1 MNNGVEKASVSN
13 MEEDKASPP
22 NKGKSIDVGSAS
34 EVDKDINN
42 PSTSNM
48 ERDDT
53 LNASN
58 KGKDI
63 ESTSSIEYVNRDI
76 MEQLQTKMDAL
87 TSQQDRAVCCIYRV
101 LNSLRNIK
109 PKMYTPRLISIG
121 PLHRSNKR
129 LEAMEKQKVR
139 YFKQFTKR
147 HELDN
152 ENISDLVSSIQ
163 KKEMV
168 IRVSYSENLTRIRSS
183 DFIQM
188 ILLDAVFVI
197 EFMKDSIDQTFS
209 NEFEPWMIFD
219 IEEDLMLLEN
229 QLPFFIIQEIY
240 DQVNLPSQESPCI
253 SKFLNLATLYFANY
267 TSSQGL
273 KNRNLTAVESR
284 HFTDLLR
291 NFLLEGAFK
300 RRYTLNP
307 MKLKYSAVMLRK
319 AGVKFQVIKEDKCL
333 VNIKFEKG
341 VLKIPLLDIRYCF
354 ERLVRNIM
362 ALEQCC
368 YQREAYVCSYIKFMD
383 HLIDS
388 AEDVG
393 LLVRKGI
400 ILHGL
405 GDDAAVSNMINH
417 FCKNIGDNYTC
428 FGDISRNISR
438 HYENRFNHTKATLK
452 LIYFPNIWRGT
463 ATVAAAILL
472 ILTFIQTIASVKW
485 AF

>member
-1 MNNGVEKASVSN
+1 M
-13 MEEDKASPP
+13 DK
-22 NKGKSIDVGSAS
+22 KKIID
-34 EVDKDINN
+34 IL
-42 PSTSNM
+42 M
-48 ERDDT
+48 
-53 LNASN
+53 
-58 KGKDI
+58 
-63 ESTSSIEYVNRDI
+63 SIENQEER
-76 MEQLQTKMDAL
+76 
-87 TSQQDRAVCCIYRV
+87 
-101 LNSLRNIK
+101 LR
-109 PKMYTPRLISIG
+109 
-121 PLHRSNKR
+121 HC
-129 LEAMEKQKVR
+129 
-139 YFKQFTKR
+139 
-147 HELDN
+147 
-152 ENISDLVSSIQ
+152 
-163 KKEMV
+163 
-168 IRVSYSENLTRIRSS
+168 YSEKFNLIKSR
-183 DFIQM
+183 DFVKM
-188 ILLDAVFVI
+188 ILLDAVFI
-197 EFMKDSIDQTFS
+197 IQFLLESKDHD
-209 NEFEPWMIFD
+209 NDPKNFEPRMTFD
-219 IEEDLMLLEN
+219 IREDLMLLEN

-240 DQVNLPSQESPCI
+240 DQVNPPSQDGTTIPFLDLAKCHFGKH
-253 SKFLNLATLYFANY
+253 KF
-267 TSSQGL
+267 SQGAETSPSV
-273 KNRNLTAVESR
+273 KGSR

-291 NFLLEGAFK
+291 NLMLNGAIQRSYIF
-300 RRYTLNP
+300 YP
-307 MKLKYSAVMLRK
+307 IKLKYSAVMLRK
-319 AGVKFQVIKEDKCL
+319 AGVKFQVTQDKCL
-333 VNIKFEKG
+333 VNITFDKG
-341 VLKIPLLDIRYCF
+341 VLKIPQLEVDHSF

-368 YQREAYVCSYIKFMD
+368 NPREAYVCSYIKFMD

>member
-1 MNNGVEKASVSN
+1 LFQPTCTLEKDKFIASASN
-13 MEEDKASPP
+13 MGEDKASTP
-22 NKGKSIDVGSAS
+22 NKGKDIDVGSAS
-34 EVDKDINN
+34 GIEMATNPDYYQNREREKATDILAKLDSEVKQMSFKRNG
-42 PSTSNM
+42 S
-48 ERDDT
+48 E
-53 LNASN
+53 
-58 KGKDI
+58 
-63 ESTSSIEYVNRDI
+63 
-76 MEQLQTKMDAL
+76 
-87 TSQQDRAVCCIYRV
+87 CCIYRV
-101 LNSLRNIK
+101 PEPLRNVNLEAYS
-109 PKMYTPRLISIG
+109 PLLISIG
-121 PLHRSNKR
+121 PLNRQNIR
-129 LEAMEKQKVR
+129 LEAMEKEKLK
-139 YFKQFTKR
+139 YFKKLTERDGMDKKKIIDILISIENQEERLR
-147 HELDN
+147 HC
-152 ENISDLVSSIQ
+152 
-163 KKEMV
+163 
-168 IRVSYSENLTRIRSS
+168 YSEKFNLIKSR
-183 DFIQM
+183 DFVKM
-188 ILLDAVFVI
+188 ILLDAVFI
-197 EFMKDSIDQTFS
+197 IQFLLESKDHD
-209 NEFEPWMIFD
+209 NDPKNFEPRMTFD
-219 IEEDLMLLEN
+219 IREDLVLLEN

-240 DQVNLPSQESPCI
+240 DQVNPPSQDGTTIPFLDLAKCHFGKH
-253 SKFLNLATLYFANY
+253 KF
-267 TSSQGL
+267 SQGAETSPSV
-273 KNRNLTAVESR
+273 KGSR

-291 NFLLEGAFK
+291 NLMLNGAIQRSYIF
-300 RRYTLNP
+300 YP
-307 MKLKYSAVMLRK
+307 IKLKYSAVMLRK
-319 AGVKFQVIKEDKCL
+319 AGVKFQVTQDKCL
-333 VNIKFEKG
+333 VNITFDKG
-341 VLKIPLLDIRYCF
+341 VLTIPQLEVDHSF

-368 YQREAYVCSYIKFMD
+368 NPREAYVCSYIKFMD